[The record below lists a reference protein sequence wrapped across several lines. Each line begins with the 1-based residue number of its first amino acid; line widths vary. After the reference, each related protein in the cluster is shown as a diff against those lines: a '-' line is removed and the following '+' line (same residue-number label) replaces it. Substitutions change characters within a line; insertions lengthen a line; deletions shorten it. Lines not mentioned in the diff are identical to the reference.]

1 VFVNKLPA
9 ARKDDMGIH
18 AACCG
23 PNMWTATAGSGTV
36 FINGKAAH
44 RKDDAQA
51 HCGGSGK
58 MTTGSGDVITG
69 G

>member
-1 VFVNKLPA
+1 VNSLPA

-36 FINGKAAH
+36 FINDKAAH
-44 RKDDAQA
+44 RKGDAQA
-51 HCGGSGK
+51 HCGGSGS
-58 MTTGSGDVITG
+58 MTTGSGDVLTG